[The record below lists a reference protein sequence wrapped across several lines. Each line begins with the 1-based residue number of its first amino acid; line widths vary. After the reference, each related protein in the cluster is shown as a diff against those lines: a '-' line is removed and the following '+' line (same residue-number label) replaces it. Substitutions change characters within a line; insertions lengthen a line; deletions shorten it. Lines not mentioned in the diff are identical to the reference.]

1 VTKANTTLTL
11 DTANNLYTAGTI
23 ANFNTGTTAT
33 NPSVSQIG
41 VNSLTRKLLGNA
53 TLLELGIK
61 GQALRG
67 KLQWTLA
74 AFKQERV
81 DVSGPSDPSASA
93 EVSSTTTKGVEA
105 SMNFA
110 ATKKLFVGLSG
121 TWSDAR
127 YSVGANNL
135 AVDVNARDLGFQDLK
150 DSSGN
155 VVLPAEAL
163 LYGGRVSVLL
173 TDPNNVYD
181 KVPGSPKWQAALNS
195 TYQLPMGFGLLANA
209 QYTSWSWGSRL
220 QTIKIPESTTI
231 NVGATWD
238 GKRIHYKANVYNL
251 MDDIAFR
258 ATNGSGNRNMAS
270 VLPDRRYE
278 ASMKVD
284 F

>member
-1 VTKANTTLTL
+1 VGGA
-11 DTANNLYTAGTI
+11 AVAAPVYT
-23 ANFNTGTTAT
+23 N
-33 NPSVSQIG
+33 
-41 VNSLTRKLLGNA
+41 KLLGNA
-53 TLLELGIK
+53 TLLEVGIK
-61 GQALRG
+61 GQSLRG

-74 AFKQERV
+74 GFKQERV
-81 DVSGPSDPSASA
+81 DVSGPADPSSSA
-93 EVSSTTTKGVEA
+93 EVSSTVTKGVEA

-127 YSVGANNL
+127 YAVGAQALNI
-135 AVDVNARDLGFQDLK
+135 DVNAEDLGFK
-150 DSSGN
+150 D
-155 VVLPAEAL
+155 VVGVNPDGSASVMPANAL
-163 LYGGRVSVLL
+163 LYGGRYAVTL
-173 TDPNNVYD
+173 TDPNNVFD

-220 QTIKIPESTTI
+220 QTIKIPESTQI

-238 GKRIHYKANVYNL
+238 GKRVHFKANVYNL